1 MAKRFTATEIWGE
14 DWFLDMPNEY
24 KLFWYY
30 MLSNC
35 DHAGLFKVNL
45 SSFNRLLNINI
56 NCNSALGFF
65 NFRKDRIRVVSD
77 TVWFVEDF
85 FTYQYGDVLN
95 LNNRVH
101 ESVYKLYKRYNIN
114 ILTIRGLK
122 EVKEKPKW
130 VQNEDTKGV
139 KDKDK
144 DKDNIVSNEVIVFDK
159 NALTPKMVEIFK
171 SAYPYYPVDE
181 KVDFPACLNIS
192 YKIAKQKG
200 WTKDSVLKENMAAVL
215 EAWGKIVQFST
226 NDKWYSTRSIP
237 DFNTEFQRIVQGMT
251 QAGRQQKPK
260 EVERTQPSAPS
271 LKILNHD

>member
-1 MAKRFTATEIWGE
+1 MAKSKDPA
-14 DWFLDMPNEY
+14 FLFYASDFMMGTTFFSNEQVGKYIRLLCAQHQHGGMIDKNSFCSLVGDDQMIRSKFVECEHGFYNERLAQEMERRQKKSGNISKAAKETWEKRKSDNDYNTIVIQSYNKSNGIVIRPENENEKVLEY
-24 KLFWYY
+24 KY
-30 MLSNC
+30 
-35 DHAGLFKVNL
+35 D
-45 SSFNRLLNINI
+45 
-56 NCNSALGFF
+56 
-65 NFRKDRIRVVSD
+65 
-77 TVWFVEDF
+77 
-85 FTYQYGDVLN
+85 
-95 LNNRVH
+95 
-101 ESVYKLYKRYNIN
+101 
-114 ILTIRGLK
+114 
-122 EVKEKPKW
+122 
-130 VQNEDTKGV
+130 KGT
-139 KDKDK
+139 
-144 DKDNIVSNEVIVFDK
+144 
-159 NALTPKMVEIFK
+159 LMPKMVEIFK

-181 KVDFPACLNIS
+181 SVDFPACLNIS

>member
-1 MAKRFTATEIWGE
+1 MAKDPA
-14 DWFLDMPNEY
+14 FLFYPGDY
-24 KLFWYY
+24 LKDTQC
-30 MLSNC
+30 LSEKSQV
-35 DHAGLFKVNL
+35 AY
-45 SSFNRLLNINI
+45 
-56 NCNSALGFF
+56 
-65 NFRKDRIRVVSD
+65 DRIMCEHMRNISED
-77 TVWFVEDF
+77 MNNITITKERIDF
-85 FTYQYGDVLN
+85 FTKRLSEDEKSEVFHVLN
-95 LNNRVH
+95 KIGDGYQIEWVAESICKRKSYSNSRAKNR
-101 ESVYKLYKRYNIN
+101 KGKN
-114 ILTIRGLK
+114 K
-122 EVKEKPKW
+122 EDMLSYVPHMENAN
-130 VQNEDTKGV
+130 VNV
-139 KDKDK
+139 
-144 DKDNIVSNEVIVFDK
+144 VFDK
-159 NALTPKMVEIFK
+159 ESLTPKMVEIFK

-260 EVERTQPSAPS
+260 EAERTQPSAPS